1 MPPGESL
8 TMSTP
13 AAVRRQTIFAVVYL
27 VAITAIMVLIGL
39 FCVPVKGPN
48 LAD

>member
-1 MPPGESL
+1 
-8 TMSTP
+8 MSTP
-13 AAVRRQTIFAVVYL
+13 AAVRRQTIYAVIYL
-27 VAITAIMVLIGL
+27 VGITTIMFLIGL